1 MRLSNNI
8 IFKMLTGRS
17 CFYGGQAERAR
28 AVVKEGLRLHPPAP
42 FLLRTFREGCKIG
55 SYYVPEKTTLVVNM
69 VMLGRRGCPS
79 ANLAYILI
87 GSAVGTMVQ
96 CFDWKIKGDMVNM
109 EEATGGMNVTMA
121 HPLNCTPVGIPSN
134 LVDSNL

>member
-1 MRLSNNI
+1 MRDHDSWEHTLEFKPESFLASSVLSEQELQYI
-8 IFKMLTGRS
+8 
-17 CFYGGQAERAR
+17 
-28 AVVKEGLRLHPPAP
+28 P
-42 FLLRTFREGCKIG
+42 FG
-55 SYYVPEKTTLVVNM
+55 S
-69 VMLGRRGCPS
+69 GRRGCPS

-109 EEATGGMNVTMA
+109 EEATGGMNVTMS

-134 LVDSNL
+134 LVDSNLQTVPSSQVLEDC